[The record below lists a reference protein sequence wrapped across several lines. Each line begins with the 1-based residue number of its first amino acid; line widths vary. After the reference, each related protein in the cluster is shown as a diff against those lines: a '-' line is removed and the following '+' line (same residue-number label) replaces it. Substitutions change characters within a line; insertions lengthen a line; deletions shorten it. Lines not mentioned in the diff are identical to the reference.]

1 MVFAS
6 EAKIKTMETRTD
18 VRDAVRVLQNAISS
32 SSSSA
37 SSSSSRKKKINAKRG
52 EDDDGDDDAERE
64 ERLPNHSTAKHL
76 AVQAVL
82 NAAVPAREGT
92 SFASS
97 LKWSGKFSDAGDASS
112 VSSSSNSILLR
123 V

>member
-1 MVFAS
+1 M
-6 EAKIKTMETRTD
+6 
-18 VRDAVRVLQNAISS
+18 
-32 SSSSA
+32 
-37 SSSSSRKKKINAKRG
+37 NAKRD
-52 EDDDGDDDAERE
+52 EDGDDDAERE
-64 ERLPNHSTAKHL
+64 ERSPNHSTAKYL

-112 VSSSSNSILLR
+112 VSSASNSILLR

>member
-1 MVFAS
+1 MH
-6 EAKIKTMETRTD
+6 
-18 VRDAVRVLQNAISS
+18 
-32 SSSSA
+32 
-37 SSSSSRKKKINAKRG
+37 AKRG
-52 EDDDGDDDAERE
+52 EEEEEEDDDVAERE
-64 ERLPNHSTAKHL
+64 ERSPNNSTAKHL

-97 LKWSGKFSDAGDASS
+97 LKWSGKYSDAGDASS
-112 VSSSSNSILLR
+112 VSSASNSILLR